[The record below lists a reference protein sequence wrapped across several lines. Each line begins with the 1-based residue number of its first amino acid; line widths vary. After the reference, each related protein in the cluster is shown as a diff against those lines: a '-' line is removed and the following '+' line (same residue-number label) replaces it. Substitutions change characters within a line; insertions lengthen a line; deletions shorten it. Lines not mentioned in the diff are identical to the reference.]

1 MFEFNYRITDE
12 RGFHVQ
18 PAVALAQYVKNSGC
32 NVYIEK
38 NRTAVNME
46 RIMEV
51 ISLQISKG
59 DMIHVVVSG
68 DNEETVYNY
77 VKSYFYKNL

>member
-1 MFEFNYRITDE
+1 MLEFDYKITDE

-18 PAVALAQYVKNSGC
+18 PAVALAQYVAHSGC
-32 NVYIEK
+32 DVYIEK
-38 NRTAVNME
+38 NRTIVNVE

-51 ISLQISKG
+51 VNLQISKG
-59 DMIHVVVSG
+59 DMIHIVVTG

-77 VKSYFYKNL
+77 VRSYFFENL